1 MNATNQMKQH
11 SPAEIVQQLLNESPA
26 DAPWVFDCDGTLI
39 SGDVASHTA
48 WGLLR
53 EGIANPDQL
62 PSYWP
67 GLKKPVFTYRDFLEL
82 RAHISEKRGANGV
95 YEWESLLQAG
105 CDEKTVFR
113 VATQALKEGLAQGS
127 LHFTDVLS
135 KVAERRQDTA
145 WIVSGSPQVCV
156 AAVAAQLGIPSR
168 RVIGTLLDTVDGIYM
183 PRVLPPGVI
192 WEKLKRL
199 ALEENGI
206 YKPWLVAG
214 DSIGDWYMME
224 MATHWCWCVVW
235 DEHRHR
241 GEEFRKIVQENVL
254 GTRTQLPK
262 EAGFYSMRVNDKNW
276 LFEVRGANQKP
287 W

>member
-1 MNATNQMKQH
+1 MASVKLTPY
-11 SPAEIVQQLLNESPA
+11 SAREITELLLKESPA

-48 WGLLR
+48 WGLVR
-53 EGIANPDQL
+53 AGIAHPDEL
-62 PSYWP
+62 PSYWAD
-67 GLKKPVFTYRDFLEL
+67 LKKRPFTYRDFLSL
-82 RAHISEKRGANGV
+82 REHISEKRGINGV

-105 CDEKTVFR
+105 CDAKTVMH
-113 VATQALKEGLAQGS
+113 VAGEVIDEGVAQGS
-127 LHFTDVLS
+127 VHFTDVLS
-135 KVAERRQDTA
+135 GIAAQRKDSA
-145 WIVSGSPQVCV
+145 WIVSGSPQACV
-156 AAVAAQLGIPSR
+156 AAVGAKLGIPSE
-168 RVIGTLLDTVDGIYM
+168 RVIGTLLETVDGIYA
-183 PRVLPPGVI
+183 PRILPPGVI

-214 DSIGDWYMME
+214 DSIGDWHMMA

-241 GEEFRKIVQENVL
+241 GEEFRKIVQQNVL
-254 GTRTQLPK
+254 GDRAELPK
-262 EAGFYSMRVNDKNW
+262 AAGIYVARLPEKNW
-276 LFEVRGANQKP
+276 IFEVRGSNQKP

>member
-1 MNATNQMKQH
+1 M
-11 SPAEIVQQLLNESPA
+11 SRLEIVTAPQITEELLKNSPK

-48 WGLLR
+48 WGLVR
-53 EGIANPDQL
+53 FGIANPAEI

-67 GLKKPVFTYRDFLEL
+67 GLKKNPFTYIDFREL
-82 RAHISEKRGANGV
+82 REHIALKRGQNGV

-105 CDEKTVFR
+105 CDAKTVFD
-113 VATQALKEGLAQGS
+113 VASQALDWGLAQGS

-135 KVAERRQDTA
+135 PLAAARKDVN

-156 AAVAAQLGIPSR
+156 TAVGSKLGISSQKT
-168 RVIGTLLDTVDGIYM
+168 IGTLLETVDGIFA
-183 PRVLPPGVI
+183 PKILPPGVI

-206 YKPWLVAG
+206 YHPWLVAG
-214 DSIGDWYMME
+214 DSIGDWHMMA
-224 MATHWCWCVVW
+224 MATHWVWCVVW

-241 GEEFRKIVQENVL
+241 GEEFRRIVQENVL
-254 GTRTQLPK
+254 GSDATLPK
-262 EAGFYSMRVNDKNW
+262 EPGLYKATGFQGKNW
-276 LFEVRGANQKP
+276 LFEVRGDKQKP

>member
-1 MNATNQMKQH
+1 MLKFDKYTGE
-11 SPAEIVQQLLNESPA
+11 EISKKLLSESPPDGA
-26 DAPWVFDCDGTLI
+26 WVFDCDGTLI

-48 WGLLR
+48 WGLVSSGL
-53 EGIANPDQL
+53 ANPDEI

-67 GLKKPVFTYRDFLEL
+67 GLKKKPFGYHDFREL

-105 CDEKTVFR
+105 CDPKTIFQ
-113 VATQALKEGLAQGS
+113 VASETLDQGVAQGS
-127 LHFTDVLS
+127 LHFTHILS
-135 KVAERRQDTA
+135 KLAERKKNVS
-145 WIVSGSPQVCV
+145 WIVSGSPQGCV
-156 AAVAAQLGIPSR
+156 SAVGTKLGIPNN
-168 RVIGTLLDTVDGIYM
+168 RVIGTLLETVDGIYA
-183 PRVLPPGVI
+183 PRILPPGVI

-214 DSIGDWYMME
+214 DSIGDWHMMN
-224 MATHWCWCVVW
+224 MATDWAWCVVW

-241 GEEFRKIVQENVL
+241 GEEFRHIVQENVL
-254 GTRTQLPK
+254 GQELTLPMEPGIYVVEK
-262 EAGFYSMRVNDKNW
+262 HKDRNW
-276 LFEVRGANQKP
+276 IFEVRGDHQKP